1 MAENN
6 KSNQN
11 ILQTTA
17 LTTLFAGTIGSL
29 YFMLNAGSNQKS
41 IILVGLFTVWVM
53 SPFVGLFVA
62 TRFTKRRTGK
72 VNSLYYLTMFVLS
85 IFSLTAYSGILTPPQ
100 TKPAFNFLIVPFL
113 SWLVILTN
121 LFISY
126 RQNLKH

>member
-85 IFSLTAYSGILTPPQ
+85 VFSLTAYSGILTPPQ